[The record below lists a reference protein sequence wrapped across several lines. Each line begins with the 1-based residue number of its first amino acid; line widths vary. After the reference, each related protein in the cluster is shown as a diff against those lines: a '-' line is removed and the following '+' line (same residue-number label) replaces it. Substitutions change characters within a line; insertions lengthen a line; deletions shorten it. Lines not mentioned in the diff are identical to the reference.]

1 MSNDTMNTTIIIISS
16 ESDSNKS
23 IPDQLHDVG
32 KKLAKLMYS
41 PSTKSLNDK
50 SIIVIF
56 PSEHSSA
63 AIKADRDSLKEV
75 VALQNSIRHIVRHG
89 IKHGIDI
96 KIQEHPSN

>member
-1 MSNDTMNTTIIIISS
+1 MDTTIIIIRS
-16 ESDSNKS
+16 ESDTNKS

-32 KKLAKLMYS
+32 KKLAKLLYS
-41 PSTKSLNDK
+41 PSTTSLNDK

-56 PSEHSSA
+56 PTEPSSVP
-63 AIKADRDSLKEV
+63 IKADRDSLKEV

-96 KIQEHPSN
+96 KIQEHPTN